1 MESKMNPFIIDGRK
15 ISAEVNDET
24 AQAVAELKEQ
34 HGVTPGLAVLRVGE
48 DPASKVYV
56 GMKVK
61 KCEQLGIHSVLK
73 VLPETITQ
81 EELLAQVNELN
92 NDDKVHGILVQ
103 LPLPSH
109 LNEDEVIDTIDPKK
123 DVDCFHPTNVGKMLI
138 GDQDGFFPCTPH
150 GVQVLLERSNIDT
163 TGKHA
168 VVIGRSNIVG
178 KPMAALLVQKAK
190 GANATVTICH
200 SRTPNIAELTQ
211 QADIIV
217 AAIGK
222 PHFVTAGMVKDGAV
236 VVDVGINRVDD
247 DTAPR
252 GYKLVGDVDYDN
264 VAPKCSA
271 ITPVPGGVGPM
282 TIAMLM
288 KNTVKAAKS
297 INNI

>member
-1 MESKMNPFIIDGRK
+1 MNPFIIDGRK

-48 DPASKVYV
+48 DPASKIYV

-200 SRTPNIAELTQ
+200 SRTPNISELTQ

-222 PHFVTAGMVKDGAV
+222 PHFVTADMVKDGAV

-247 DTAPR
+247 DTAAR
-252 GYKLVGDVDYDN
+252 GYKLVGDVDYGN

>member
-1 MESKMNPFIIDGRK
+1 MNPFIIDGRK

-24 AQAVAELKEQ
+24 AQAVAELKEK
-34 HGVTPGLAVLRVGE
+34 HNLTPGLAVLRVGE

-92 NDDKVHGILVQ
+92 NDDNVHGILVQ

-217 AAIGK
+217 AAIGRAN
-222 PHFVTAGMVKDGAV
+222 FVTADMVKDGAV

-247 DTAPR
+247 ATAPR

>member
-1 MESKMNPFIIDGRK
+1 MNPFIIDGRK
-15 ISAEVNDET
+15 ISADVNAET
-24 AQAVAELKEQ
+24 AQAVAQMKTEHQ
-34 HGVTPGLAVLRVGE
+34 VTPGLAVLRVGE

-73 VLPETITQ
+73 VLPATVTQ
-81 EELLAQVNELN
+81 NELLAQVNELN

-109 LNEDEVIDTIDPKK
+109 LNEDEVINTIDPKK
-123 DVDCFHPTNVGKMLI
+123 DVDCFHPVNVGKMLI

-200 SRTPNIAELTQ
+200 SRTPNIADLTQ

-222 PHFVTAGMVKDGAV
+222 PHFVTADMVKDGAV

-247 DTAPR
+247 ESAPR

-264 VAPKCSA
+264 VAPKCAA

-288 KNTVKAAKS
+288 KNTVKAAKL
-297 INNI
+297 IHKI

>member
-1 MESKMNPFIIDGRK
+1 MNPFIIDGRK

>member
-1 MESKMNPFIIDGRK
+1 MNPFIIDGRK
-15 ISAEVNDET
+15 ISADVNAET
-24 AQAVAELKEQ
+24 AQAVAQMKTEHQ
-34 HGVTPGLAVLRVGE
+34 VTPGLAVLRVGE

-73 VLPETITQ
+73 VLPATVTQ
-81 EELLAQVNELN
+81 NELLAQVNELN

-109 LNEDEVIDTIDPKK
+109 LNEDEVINTIDPKK
-123 DVDCFHPTNVGKMLI
+123 DVDCFHPANVGKMLI

-200 SRTPNIAELTQ
+200 SRTPNIADLTQ

-222 PHFVTAGMVKDGAV
+222 PHFVTADMVKDGAV

-247 DTAPR
+247 ESAPR

-264 VAPKCSA
+264 VAPKCAA

-288 KNTVKAAKS
+288 KNTVKAAKL
-297 INNI
+297 IHKI